1 MKFRIDEKDLKI
13 FIAFCI
19 LLLYLCCITVLNMH
33 SLASSGSFYGLV
45 PFEAFSKKYI
55 GATLFIFLLF

>member
-45 PFEAFSKKYI
+45 PFEAFSKSI
-55 GATLFIFLLF
+55 